1 MAYTW
6 EKRPDGE
13 HYEFLRGGL
22 ADTQPACHVRITP
35 WPANSPVGMAG
46 RYTWQMGNYTGHEE
60 TLEHARYM
68 AEHAADVWPM
78 SPF

>member
-6 EKRPDGE
+6 EKDPTDDK
-13 HYEFLRGGL
+13 YEVLRGGL
-22 ADTQPACHVRITP
+22 AKSQPQCYVRLVP
-35 WPANSPVGMAG
+35 WPATHPPLLAG
-46 RYTWQMGNYTGHEE
+46 RYMWRIGHWDGHEE

-68 AEHAADVWPM
+68 AEHAADVWPA